1 MKKNQIVNFYLF
13 GTIYSAKLSEK
24 QDNKEWKVEFENLI
38 YPNCKVFRKVPK
50 NKPPHWF
57 IINP

>member
-38 YPNCKVFRKVPK
+38 
-50 NKPPHWF
+50 
-57 IINP
+57 